1 MPDYSLVPVDY
12 QPDFDDYSLV
22 PVDHDPFAEDG
33 ATQQAQIQQ
42 AQAQPQGPPRQ
53 QPATGAGQPDA
64 GAPTAGGGIGRTG
77 GAPNPTLDQGAAKAA
92 PFGGYSLVPVDYQ
105 PDFDGYSPVPVDY
118 DPFSADGPIQ
128 QARTQLASQPQPDA
142 GFDQPPSAPQTPG
155 SAPPLP
161 PIVPNDGQAPSV
173 PQPPGQDLH
182 WQYQALRP
190 MLGDRNAML
199 ATVYPEVR
207 QTLIAQALA
216 GRQQPGQT
224 SEPAPT
230 GGVSGVTQQAQT
242 QAQPAQPQPQTQP
255 QQPATGAGQPD
266 AGAPAAGDGPSGSGG
281 VGIGPIGGA
290 PNPASDQVGAEPA
303 PFGGYANPTPT
314 ESLVNKARM
323 DDLAAEIDA
332 DLTGRRGSDFEG
344 GKAKSYRF
352 VTTKPALDPHQI
364 GEAGITFIAISPF
377 HANDGARTA
386 IIDASPEHPL
396 RVTVT
401 DDGKLTLSPP

>member
-1 MPDYSLVPVDY
+1 MPDYSLVPVDH

-42 AQAQPQGPPRQ
+42 AQAQPQGPPR
-53 QPATGAGQPDA
+53 
-64 GAPTAGGGIGRTG
+64 
-77 GAPNPTLDQGAAKAA
+77 
-92 PFGGYSLVPVDYQ
+92 
-105 PDFDGYSPVPVDY
+105 
-118 DPFSADGPIQ
+118 
-128 QARTQLASQPQPDA
+128 
-142 GFDQPPSAPQTPG
+142 
-155 SAPPLP
+155 
-161 PIVPNDGQAPSV
+161 
-173 PQPPGQDLH
+173 
-182 WQYQALRP
+182 
-190 MLGDRNAML
+190 
-199 ATVYPEVR
+199 
-207 QTLIAQALA
+207 
-216 GRQQPGQT
+216 
-224 SEPAPT
+224 
-230 GGVSGVTQQAQT
+230 
-242 QAQPAQPQPQTQP
+242 